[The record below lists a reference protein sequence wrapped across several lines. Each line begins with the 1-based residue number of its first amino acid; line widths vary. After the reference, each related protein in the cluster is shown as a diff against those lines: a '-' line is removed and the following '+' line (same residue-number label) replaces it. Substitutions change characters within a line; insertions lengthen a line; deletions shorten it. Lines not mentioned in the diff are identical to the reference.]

1 MDNFFTEE
9 TLKFFYINSEEVNFN
24 FDKVNY

>member
-1 MDNFFTEE
+1 MDICFTEE